1 MDELAVLFVPT
12 LIFILTALAVYAHFR
27 NNKKAERRNQH
38 LQRWVRQQDPPPRIV
53 YRQR

>member
-1 MDELAVLFVPT
+1 MDELAVLFVPA
-12 LIFILTALAVYAHFR
+12 LILILMALAVYAHVK
-27 NNKKAERRNQH
+27 NSKKLNRRNQH